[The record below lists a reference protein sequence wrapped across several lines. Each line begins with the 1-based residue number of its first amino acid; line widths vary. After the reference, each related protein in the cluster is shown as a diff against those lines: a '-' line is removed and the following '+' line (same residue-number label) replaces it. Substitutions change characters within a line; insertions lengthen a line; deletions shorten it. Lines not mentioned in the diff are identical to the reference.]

1 MPLAHYSK
9 PGSFLHKKEL
19 ITTFFIFT
27 YISRELEV
35 GEFHNLYVLRLF
47 FSIQSFYE
55 ININFFELFLIQ
67 KHFNQRIVNGG
78 VWKFCLNAK
87 TPTIE
92 AETTLTKVNIPP
104 ASKSRSFEEYFSK
117 IGRNFPI
124 TVLELLG
131 NYSLLNFPGVKNKR
145 RLLVHRYS
153 TMCCTINT
161 LS

>member
-55 ININFFELFLIQ
+55 ININFFELFLI
-67 KHFNQRIVNGG
+67 
-78 VWKFCLNAK
+78 
-87 TPTIE
+87 
-92 AETTLTKVNIPP
+92 
-104 ASKSRSFEEYFSK
+104 
-117 IGRNFPI
+117 
-124 TVLELLG
+124 
-131 NYSLLNFPGVKNKR
+131 
-145 RLLVHRYS
+145 
-153 TMCCTINT
+153 
-161 LS
+161 